1 MSEVLIVGAGPG
13 GCSCA
18 LWLAQQGIACTVLEQ
33 APAPLH
39 TLRELDLPQSWVL
52 GHPHT
57 STQALAEL
65 YTRHI
70 EAEPLVQLRR
80 NVTLAQV
87 EHLSATRKAFV
98 LSDGTR
104 LESRA
109 LDLVAEA
116 FEAIAL
122 EGPAERRGGR
132 DIDRR
137 RLARVVDF
145 IEAHLDQ
152 PLDLTS
158 LAREGALSINTLQ
171 RLFRAAFH
179 RTDSPEEA

>member
-80 NVTLAQV
+80 HVTLAQV

-109 LDLVAEA
+109 LVLATG
-116 FEAIAL
+116 L
-122 EGPAERRGGR
+122 RTK
-132 DIDRR
+132 
-137 RLARVVDF
+137 RLAACADAAR
-145 IEAHLDQ
+145 A
-152 PLDLTS
+152 PLDAEQLTQQRNH
-158 LAREGALSINTLQ
+158 LKGQRILLLGKGGA
-171 RLFRAAFH
+171 
-179 RTDSPEEA
+179 